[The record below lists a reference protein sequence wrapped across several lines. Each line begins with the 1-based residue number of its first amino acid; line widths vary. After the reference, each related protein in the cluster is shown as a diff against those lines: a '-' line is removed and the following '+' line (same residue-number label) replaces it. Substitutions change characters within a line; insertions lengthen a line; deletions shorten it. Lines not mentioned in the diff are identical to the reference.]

1 MNVLRKLTYDHDKI
15 IKLIRDIE
23 NLGHQK
29 SQLRKPLFQLLEKEL
44 LILNKAE
51 ENTFYEELERNFKTR
66 KLVTKLKKQNEDIK
80 HWISKLH
87 HDELNSKEWHKDF
100 NQFKDLVIGHISL
113 EEDKLFP
120 AADKILSD
128 HKEEMLGD
136 ELNEEKQNQWDVD
149 VQGSTVSAK
158 EDFGQN
164 VRVA

>member
-1 MNVLRKLTYDHDKI
+1 MNVLRKLAYDHDKI

-23 NLGHQK
+23 NLGHKK
-29 SQLRKPLFQLLEKEL
+29 SQLRKPLFQLLEKQL

-66 KLVTKLKKQNEDIK
+66 KLVTKLKKQNEDITN
-80 HWISKLH
+80 WISKLH

-100 NQFKDLVIGHISL
+100 NQFKELVFNHIDI
-113 EEDKLFP
+113 EEEKLFP
-120 AADKILSD
+120 AADKVLSEQ
-128 HKEEMLGD
+128 KEKILGD
-136 ELNEEKQNQWDVD
+136 DLSEEKQNQWDVE
-149 VQGSTVSAK
+149 VQGSNVSIK